1 MSRSSTSAKPAQD
14 FTDILSQQQL
24 KSMSDLDK
32 EEEARLAKTHRAKA
46 VKMGVGICRWV
57 GKLASTKAK
66 NEARVKKDNDEE
78 AK

>member
-1 MSRSSTSAKPAQD
+1 MSRPSTSKQPAED
-14 FTDILSQQQL
+14 FTGILSQEQL

-57 GKLASTKAK
+57 GKLAKK
-66 NEARVKKDNDEE
+66 NESRVKKDEE
-78 AK
+78 VK

>member
-46 VKMGVGICRWV
+46 VKMGVGICR
-57 GKLASTKAK
+57 TKSK
-66 NEARVKKDNDEE
+66 NEARGKKNEE

>member
-1 MSRSSTSAKPAQD
+1 
-14 FTDILSQQQL
+14 
-24 KSMSDLDK
+24 MSDLDK

-57 GKLASTKAK
+57 GKLASTKSK
-66 NEARVKKDNDEE
+66 NEARGKKNEE

>member
-1 MSRSSTSAKPAQD
+1 MSRPSTSKQPAED
-14 FTDILSQQQL
+14 FTDILSQEQL

-57 GKLASTKAK
+57 GKLAKNK
-66 NEARVKKDNDEE
+66 NEGRDKKDED